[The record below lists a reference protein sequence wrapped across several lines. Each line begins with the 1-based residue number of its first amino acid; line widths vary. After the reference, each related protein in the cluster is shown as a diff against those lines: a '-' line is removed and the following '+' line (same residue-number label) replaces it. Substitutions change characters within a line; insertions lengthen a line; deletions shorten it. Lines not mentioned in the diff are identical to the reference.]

1 MGADGI
7 LVRGRR
13 ECDLRSDDASKTGIM
28 KAHNHKL
35 GKRSGKMGFFA
46 FFMLAMWM
54 QARTAQGSMRIALTS
69 HFSDREDCHRG
80 FQVKF
85 DDFDLGSALRQ
96 IMDLPPEW
104 TERFLSHLKVG
115 AYPPSEVT
123 RHCSLNGENFTSVAD
138 MGYYVCHNA
147 INIEQEVKLRALTG
161 SFKDEDMD
169 RIYRLLMEGKYLK
182 AVMLVQKTLGIEVP
196 DRVWEVMEQV
206 GSRLER
212 GDIKY
217 IPKFIGDPK
226 VIQNIPAFLNAVG
239 KIESDDALTLKNT
252 IKKFDPESM
261 AQMDKLTV
269 KLNTSFFEM
278 IVNPSKMI
286 ELFKNPELTE
296 TVQKV
301 RELMPVL
308 DETDLNAMIKVQ
320 NIIRDTKGAGYVMKI
335 LLTLPINFVQ
345 KFTDVQLSAS
355 DVSEISSP
363 RGILD
368 DPRIKGAVS
377 VVHELGILKEL
388 HNPFKALSKCMGD
401 SLSVLCRDT
410 SEKLCLELESKG
422 CHLVADVY

>member
-13 ECDLRSDDASKTGIM
+13 ECDRRSDHASKTGIM
-28 KAHNHKL
+28 KSHSHKL
-35 GKRSGKMGFFA
+35 EKRYGSMGFVA

-69 HFSDREDCHRG
+69 HFRDREDCHRG

-96 IMDLPPEW
+96 AADLPPEW

-115 AYPPSEVT
+115 AYSPSKVA

-161 SFKDEDMD
+161 SFEDDDMD
-169 RIYRLLMEGKYLK
+169 RIYELLMEGKYLK
-182 AVMLVQKTLGIEVP
+182 AVMLVQKTLDIEVP
-196 DRVWEVMEQV
+196 ERVWEVMKQV
-206 GSRLER
+206 GSRLE
-212 GDIKY
+212 GSDIKY

-226 VIQNIPAFLNAVG
+226 FIQNIPAFMNAVG
-239 KIESDDALTLKNT
+239 KIESEDALILKNT

-261 AQMDKLTV
+261 AQIDKLTV
-269 KLNTSFFEM
+269 KLNTSLFEM

-286 ELFKNPELTE
+286 ELFRNPELTE
-296 TVQKV
+296 TV
-301 RELMPVL
+301 E
-308 DETDLNAMIKVQ
+308 
-320 NIIRDTKGAGYVMKI
+320 NIMKDTKGAGYVMKI

-345 KFTDVQLSAS
+345 KFTDVQVSAS
-355 DVSEISSP
+355 DVSAIGSL

-377 VVHELGILKEL
+377 VVRELGILEEL

-410 SEKLCLELESKG
+410 SEKLCLELEDKG

>member
-169 RIYRLLMEGKYLK
+169 RIYR
-182 AVMLVQKTLGIEVP
+182 
-196 DRVWEVMEQV
+196 EVMEQV

>member
-1 MGADGI
+1 
-7 LVRGRR
+7 
-13 ECDLRSDDASKTGIM
+13 M
-28 KAHNHKL
+28 KSHNHKL
-35 GKRSGKMGFFA
+35 GKQSGSMGFLA

-54 QARTAQGSMRIALTS
+54 QAWTAQGSMRIALTS

-96 IMDLPPEW
+96 VADLPPEW
-104 TERFLSHLKVG
+104 TEKFLSHLKVG
-115 AYPPSEVT
+115 SYSPSKVA

-161 SFKDEDMD
+161 SFEDDDMD
-169 RIYRLLMEGKYLK
+169 RIYELLMEGKYLK
-182 AVMLVQKTLGIEVP
+182 AVMLVQKTLDIEVP
-196 DRVWEVMEQV
+196 DRVWEVMKQV
-206 GSRLER
+206 GSRLE
-212 GDIKY
+212 GSDIKH

-226 VIQNIPAFLNAVG
+226 VIQNIPAFMNAVG
-239 KIESDDALTLKNT
+239 KIESEDALILKNT

-261 AQMDKLTV
+261 AQIDKLTV
-269 KLNTSFFEM
+269 KLNTSLFEM

-286 ELFKNPELTE
+286 ELFRNPELTE
-296 TVQKV
+296 TVEKV

-320 NIIRDTKGAGYVMKI
+320 NIMKDTKGAGYVMKI

-345 KFTDVQLSAS
+345 KFTDVQVSAS
-355 DVSEISSP
+355 DVSAIGSL

-377 VVHELGILKEL
+377 VVRELGILEEL

-410 SEKLCLELESKG
+410 SEKLCLELEGKG
-422 CHLVADVY
+422 CHLVAEVY